1 MNELERRRKAK
12 LPGEDTGIEIRHS
25 ICDICT
31 PGAHCGLDVTV
42 KDGVI
47 LKVEGTKGF
56 PGNDGKLC
64 TKGACNRQYVYRK
77 GRLQTPMKRCGPR
90 GSGQFQPITWEEAY
104 REIADRLNAI
114 KAESGPEAVAWY
126 TGYSKWY
133 RPWLHRITHSFGSE
147 NYGTESSCC
156 FKATQ
161 MAWTTVTGRNYRPD
175 LRNANTYLGWG
186 SNVLIN
192 WHIMGKELLAF
203 KERGGKVIIID
214 PRETPTSVKLADIH
228 LRLRPGTDG
237 ALALGLC
244 NLVIQNGWMDEEY
257 VKKYVYG
264 FEAFR
269 DYAARFTPEETER
282 LTGVPKEQ
290 LYEAAKLYATNGPA
304 AAYSPSAT
312 LTHHTNGYNNFR
324 AVIALQALCGNIDR
338 KGGMLP
344 IHTSLVYTDCGFETK
359 EHAFVT
365 DTAPAAC
372 KERIGDRRFPVW
384 AKLSEEFQAMD
395 MARQIREGTPYPLKA
410 LMAFGMNHRMFPQP
424 QAFLE
429 ALGELD
435 LVVSVDLVMTDL
447 CRYSDYI
454 LPACTSLE
462 RSELKGYPGGLLTCT
477 QPAIPPLYESK
488 PDPQIICELAAYLDL
503 DDDLLKS
510 GYEATMR
517 YLISDL
523 SVTLE
528 ELKEAPLPIRVK
540 EFKPYIPGTYL
551 KNGFG
556 TASGKLELD
565 SLLIQGLRDQYP
577 GLDSLPTYRESW
589 DGAEKE
595 KFPLTLITGARLP
608 NAIHS
613 RLHEVPWVRS
623 LHPEPTV
630 DMNPEDAGRL
640 GIHEGSPVCLATCAG
655 AVHVKAH
662 LTAAVLP
669 GDVYLYHGYREAD
682 ANELIPADHLDP
694 YSGFPGFRQ
703 IRCRIELEEKGGEE
717 A

>member
-1 MNELERRRKAK
+1 MMTELECRQRAK
-12 LPGEDTGIEIRHS
+12 LPGEDTGIRIEHS

-42 KDGVI
+42 KDGEI

-56 PGNDGKLC
+56 PGSDGKLC
-64 TKGACNRQYVYRK
+64 TKGACNREYVYRK
-77 GRLQTPMKRCGPR
+77 GRLKTPMKRCGPR
-90 GSGQFQPITWEEAY
+90 GSGEFRPVSWEEAY
-104 REIADRLNAI
+104 REIAGRLNAI
-114 KAESGPEAVAWY
+114 KEESGPEAVAWY

-133 RPWLHRITHSFGSE
+133 RPWLHRITHSFGSR

-186 SNVLIN
+186 SNVLVN
-192 WHIMGKELLAF
+192 WHIMGKELMAF
-203 KERGGKVIIID
+203 KERGGKVIIVD
-214 PRETPTSVKLADIH
+214 PRQTPTSLKLADIH

-244 NLVIQNGWMDEEY
+244 NIVIERGWLDREY
-257 VKKYVYG
+257 VERYVSG

-282 LTGVPKEQ
+282 ITGVPREQ
-290 LYEAAKLYATNGPA
+290 LYRAAELYATNGPA
-304 AAYSPSAT
+304 CAYSPSAAV
-312 LTHHTNGYNNFR
+312 THHVNGYNNFR

-344 IHTSLVYTDCGFETK
+344 IHGSLVYTDCGFPTREQ
-359 EHAFVT
+359 AFVT
-365 DTAPAAC
+365 ETAPAEC
-372 KERIGDRRFPVW
+372 RERIGDRRFPVW
-384 AKLSEEFQAMD
+384 AALSEEFQAMD
-395 MARQIREGTPYPLKA
+395 LARQIREGTPYPIRA

-424 QAFLE
+424 QAMLE
-429 ALGELD
+429 ALEGLD

-447 CRYSDYI
+447 CRCADFI

-462 RSELKGYPGGLLTCT
+462 RSELKGYPGGFLTCT
-477 QPAIPPLYESK
+477 RPAIPPLYESR
-488 PDPQIICELAAYLDL
+488 PDPQIICELAGWLGL
-503 DDDLLKS
+503 DDKLLKS

-517 YLISDL
+517 YLIQDL

-528 ELKEAPLPIRVK
+528 ELKQAPLPIRVK
-540 EFKPYIPGTYL
+540 EFCPYRPGTYL
-551 KNGFG
+551 EKGFE

-565 SLLIQGLRDQYP
+565 SLLIQKVAP
-577 GLDSLPTYRESW
+577 ELDSLPTYRDSW
-589 DGAEKE
+589 DGADEKE
-595 KFPLTLITGARLP
+595 YPLTLITGARLP

-613 RLHEVPWVRS
+613 RLHEVPWARS

-630 DMNPEDAGRL
+630 DLSPLDAERL
-640 GIHEGSPVCLATCAG
+640 GVGEGDQVRLVTRAG
-655 AVHVKAH
+655 AVTVKAR
-662 LTAAVLP
+662 LTASALP
-669 GDVYLYHGYREAD
+669 GDLYLYHGYREAD
-682 ANELIPADHLDP
+682 ANELIPDDHLDP

-703 IRCRIELEEKGGEE
+703 VRCRLERAERGGEKV
-717 A
+717 